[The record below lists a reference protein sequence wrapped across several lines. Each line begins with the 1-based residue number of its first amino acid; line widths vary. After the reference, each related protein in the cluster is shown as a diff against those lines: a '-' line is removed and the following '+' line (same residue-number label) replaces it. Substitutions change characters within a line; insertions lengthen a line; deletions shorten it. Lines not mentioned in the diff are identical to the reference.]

1 MCNFLVFRVQRDS
14 DGDSGQEDACEKH
27 KDSKIFSIA
36 MGIKQQPKV
45 PSPKMPRVRTFS
57 TRGNWLKAA
66 AKVCLSN
73 FLSKL

>member
-1 MCNFLVFRVQRDS
+1 
-14 DGDSGQEDACEKH
+14 
-27 KDSKIFSIA
+27 
-36 MGIKQQPKV
+36 
-45 PSPKMPRVRTFS
+45 MPRVRTFS